1 MKFGGNLDHQK
12 YLKTKNSKVLY
23 WYMHKH
29 GGKKSTLHKG
39 LALISFI
46 DFFCA
51 ILRFQ
56 IYMSGPLGA
65 LLTAYVNV
73 SLQLILTHP
82 PRLI

>member
-1 MKFGGNLDHQK
+1 MKK
-12 YLKTKNSKVLY
+12 
-23 WYMHKH
+23 
-29 GGKKSTLHKG
+29 KKSTLHKE

-51 ILRFQ
+51 ILRSQ
-56 IYMSGPLGA
+56 NYMSGPLGA